1 MKQNCVHVNCE
12 NAAMNK
18 FDPAQLGHFIGAE
31 RYYRISNKNLLSYG
45 TKYLA
50 EQAALAFG

>member
-1 MKQNCVHVNCE
+1 
-12 NAAMNK
+12 MNK